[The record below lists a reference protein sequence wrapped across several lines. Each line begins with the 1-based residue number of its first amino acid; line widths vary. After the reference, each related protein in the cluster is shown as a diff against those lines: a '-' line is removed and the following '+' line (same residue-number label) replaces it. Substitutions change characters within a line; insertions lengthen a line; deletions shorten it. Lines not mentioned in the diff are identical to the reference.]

1 MGINIDVKFSPRF
14 EKITEGNVME
24 YADKALVRTIV
35 EGETICIKEAPIDKG
50 TLRRSIGTSHPNMG
64 TVCLT
69 CGVKYWYHNQYGTS
83 PHVITPRNPK
93 GLLAWKGKDGEKHF
107 AKKVNHPGTKAN
119 PFVTRTAQ
127 QIKSKQ
133 LIQRNL
139 YDVLKSEGIIQ

>member
-1 MGINIDVKFSPRF
+1 MGINIDVKFRKKKK
-14 EKITEGNVME
+14 KITKGNVME

-93 GLLAWKGKDGEKHF
+93 GLLAWKGKDGEKHKK
-107 AKKVNHPGTKAN
+107 KKVNHPGTKAN

>member
-1 MGINIDVKFSPRF
+1 MGINIDVKFSSRF
-14 EKITEGNVME
+14 EKITKGNVME

-35 EGETICIKEAPIDKG
+35 EGESICIKEAPIDKG
-50 TLRRSIGTSHPNMG
+50 ALRRGIGTSHPNMG

-69 CGVKYWYHNQYGTS
+69 CSEKYWYWNQYGSS
-83 PHVITPRNPK
+83 PHVITPRSSK
-93 GLLAWKGKDGEKHF
+93 GLLVWKGKDGKKHF

>member
-14 EKITEGNVME
+14 EKITKGNVME

-64 TVCLT
+64 TFCLT